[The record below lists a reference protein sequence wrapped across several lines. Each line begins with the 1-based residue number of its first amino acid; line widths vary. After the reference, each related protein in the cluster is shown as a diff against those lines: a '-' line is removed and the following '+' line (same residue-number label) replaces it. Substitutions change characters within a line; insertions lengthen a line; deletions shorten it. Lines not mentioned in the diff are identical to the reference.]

1 MEEKVWVIYL
11 KKYVKIFL
19 NMGISLV
26 GIFLVVWLGPKLL
39 RFFMPFVIGWLIAL
53 IANPLVRFLE
63 KRLKI
68 VRKHSSA
75 VIVIGV
81 LAAVIIGCY
90 FIIARFTTESI
101 RFIKDLPD
109 LYYDLE
115 AEIRLMMENLS
126 NVFQFLPVK
135 VQETLSNLGN
145 NVSEFMGEFIQ
156 SIGVPTMEAAGNVA
170 KNIPNILIQIIVTV
184 LSSYFF
190 IADRDKLMERFHKFI
205 PQSISQ
211 GIDLISDQFR
221 QVVGGYFKAQ
231 FRIMGVVAAILLVG
245 FLILRVDYAVLLAC
259 LIAFLDFLPFFGTGT
274 ALIPW
279 AAVKLFA
286 GEYEVAIGLAI
297 IYLISQ
303 LVRQII
309 QPKIVG
315 DSMGLNP
322 LLTLTFMYIGF
333 KVQGVA
339 GMILAV
345 PIGLVVMKLFE
356 VGAFDDIIYGV
367 KEIAK
372 DINTF
377 RRS

>member
-1 MEEKVWVIYL
+1 
-11 KKYVKIFL
+11 
-19 NMGISLV
+19 
-26 GIFLVVWLGPKLL
+26 
-39 RFFMPFVIGWLIAL
+39 
-53 IANPLVRFLE
+53 
-63 KRLKI
+63 
-68 VRKHSSA
+68 
-75 VIVIGV
+75 
-81 LAAVIIGCY
+81 
-90 FIIARFTTESI
+90 
-101 RFIKDLPD
+101 
-109 LYYDLE
+109 
-115 AEIRLMMENLS
+115 MMENLS

-205 PQSISQ
+205 PQSISR

>member
-1 MEEKVWVIYL
+1 
-11 KKYVKIFL
+11 
-19 NMGISLV
+19 MGISLA

-81 LAAVIIGCY
+81 LAGVILGCY
-90 FIIARFTTESI
+90 FIITRLTMETV

-115 AEIRLMMENLS
+115 VEIRLMMENLS
-126 NVFQFLPVK
+126 RLFQFLPTQI
-135 VQETLSNLGN
+135 QETLNNLGN
-145 NVSEFMGEFIQ
+145 NVSQFMGELIQ
-156 SIGVPTMEAAGNVA
+156 SIGMPTMEAAGNVA

-205 PQSISQ
+205 PQSVSH
-211 GIDLISDQFR
+211 GIDLISNQFK

-231 FRIMGVVAAILLVG
+231 FRIMGVVAAILLIG

-279 AAVKLFA
+279 ALVKLFA
-286 GEYEVAIGLAI
+286 GEYEIAIGLAI
-297 IYLISQ
+297 IYLVSQ
-303 LVRQII
+303 LVRQVI

-322 LLTLTFMYIGF
+322 LLTLIFMYIGF

-345 PIGLVVMKLFE
+345 PIGLVVLKLFE
-356 VGAFDDIIYGV
+356 AGAFNDIIYGV
-367 KEIAK
+367 KEITK
-372 DINTF
+372 DINAF

>member
-135 VQETLSNLGN
+135 VQETLNNLGN

-205 PQSISQ
+205 PQSISR

>member
-205 PQSISQ
+205 PQSISR

-309 QPKIVG
+309 QPKSVG

>member
-1 MEEKVWVIYL
+1 LEEKVWVIYL

-205 PQSISQ
+205 PQSISR

>member
-184 LSSYFF
+184 LYSYFF

-205 PQSISQ
+205 PQSISR

>member
-1 MEEKVWVIYL
+1 M
-11 KKYVKIFL
+11 
-19 NMGISLV
+19 
-26 GIFLVVWLGPKLL
+26 
-39 RFFMPFVIGWLIAL
+39 
-53 IANPLVRFLE
+53 
-63 KRLKI
+63 
-68 VRKHSSA
+68 
-75 VIVIGV
+75 
-81 LAAVIIGCY
+81 
-90 FIIARFTTESI
+90 
-101 RFIKDLPD
+101 
-109 LYYDLE
+109 
-115 AEIRLMMENLS
+115 
-126 NVFQFLPVK
+126 
-135 VQETLSNLGN
+135 
-145 NVSEFMGEFIQ
+145 
-156 SIGVPTMEAAGNVA
+156 
-170 KNIPNILIQIIVTV
+170 
-184 LSSYFF
+184 
-190 IADRDKLMERFHKFI
+190 
-205 PQSISQ
+205 
-211 GIDLISDQFR
+211 
-221 QVVGGYFKAQ
+221 
-231 FRIMGVVAAILLVG
+231 
-245 FLILRVDYAVLLAC
+245 
-259 LIAFLDFLPFFGTGT
+259 
-274 ALIPW
+274 
-279 AAVKLFA
+279 FA

>member
-26 GIFLVVWLGPKLL
+26 GIFLVVWLGPKVL

-205 PQSISQ
+205 PQSISR

>member
-19 NMGISLV
+19 NMGIS
-26 GIFLVVWLGPKLL
+26 LVVWLGPKLL

-135 VQETLSNLGN
+135 VQETLNNLGN

-205 PQSISQ
+205 PQSISR

>member
-205 PQSISQ
+205 PQSISR

-279 AAVKLFA
+279 AEVKLFA

>member
-205 PQSISQ
+205 PQSISR